1 MNITTT
7 TIKNEKRS
15 NKMDI
20 TTTRVYN
27 FTAAELLAIKVF
39 CQLADSIAISE
50 NMDYNN
56 KDYYVQDFF
65 HKKYEEYV
73 MNGECTPTFEVNS

>member
-1 MNITTT
+1 MDTTT
-7 TIKNEKRS
+7 TRA
-15 NKMDI
+15 
-20 TTTRVYN
+20 YH
-27 FTAAELLAIKVF
+27 FTAAELHAIKVF

-50 NMDYNN
+50 NMDYDN

-73 MNGECTPTFEVNS
+73 MTGECNSTFIVSN

>member
-1 MNITTT
+1 MDTTT
-7 TIKNEKRS
+7 TRA
-15 NKMDI
+15 
-20 TTTRVYN
+20 YH
-27 FTAAELLAIKVF
+27 FTAVELHAIKVF

-73 MNGECTPTFEVNS
+73 MTGECNSTFVVSN